1 MKHLKELS
9 KSELMLQ
16 DELFINIINN
26 IVINK
31 IENYAEELDNNLCDP
46 GNVEIAKACS
56 KINLKLDDEN
66 YDFNNDTVKI
76 LIHDAMEDLIEH
88 IKEIYYVMAD

>member
-1 MKHLKELS
+1 MKHLKELI
-9 KSELMLQ
+9 KNELMLQ

-31 IENYAEELDNNLCDP
+31 IENYVDELDNNLCDP
-46 GNVEIAKACS
+46 GNVEVAEVCK
-56 KINLKLDDEN
+56 KINSKLNDEN

-88 IKEIYYVMAD
+88 IKEIYYVN

>member
-1 MKHLKELS
+1 MKHLKELI
-9 KSELMLQ
+9 KSQLMLQ
-16 DELFINIINN
+16 DELFIKIINN

-46 GNVEIAKACS
+46 GNIEVAEMCS

-66 YDFNNDTVKI
+66 YDFNNDTVKM